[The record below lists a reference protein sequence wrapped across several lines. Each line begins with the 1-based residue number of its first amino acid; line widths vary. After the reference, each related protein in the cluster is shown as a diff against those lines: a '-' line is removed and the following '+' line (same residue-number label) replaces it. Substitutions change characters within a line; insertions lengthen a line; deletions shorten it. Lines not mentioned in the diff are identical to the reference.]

1 MSKSNPPETII
12 IVILTIKQKWS
23 KDNQSASDVLVEFC
37 PTLKTPTVIWQITP
51 LITAKKK
58 EVRRETMLKYIFWQT
73 QLDDFQSF

>member
-58 EVRRETMLKYIFWQT
+58 RGQAR
-73 QLDDFQSF
+73 DDAQIHILANSA